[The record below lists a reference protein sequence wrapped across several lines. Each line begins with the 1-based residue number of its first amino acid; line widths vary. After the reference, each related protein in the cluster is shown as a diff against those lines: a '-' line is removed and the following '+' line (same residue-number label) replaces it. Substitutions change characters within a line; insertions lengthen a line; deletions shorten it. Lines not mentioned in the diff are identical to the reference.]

1 MDKTLYVR
9 FQKEVISVFDPSQ
22 FQVNEVWIA
31 FKLNDAPV
39 VTEADGDFNVLAL
52 MDAASCMILGTEFVR
67 ADLSEPSQLE
77 SKRLL
82 KGGHS
87 HKQQFPKKLFI
98 PTNQA
103 ADLLNVEAERNKIV
117 VVRVPEEQLLSF
129 IGEAREGFQ
138 QHVSGDRVQ

>member
-1 MDKTLYVR
+1 ML
-9 FQKEVISVFDPSQ
+9 DPSQ
-22 FQVNEVWIA
+22 FQVDEAWIA

-39 VTEADGDFNVLAL
+39 VTEVDGDFDVFAL
-52 MDAASCMILGTEFVR
+52 MDAASCMILASEFVCVR
-67 ADLSEPSQLE
+67 SSEPSQLE

-103 ADLLNVEAERNKIV
+103 AGLLSVEAKRNKIFV
-117 VVRVPEEQLLSF
+117 DRVPEEQLLIF

-138 QHVSGDRVQ
+138 QHMSAGRAQ